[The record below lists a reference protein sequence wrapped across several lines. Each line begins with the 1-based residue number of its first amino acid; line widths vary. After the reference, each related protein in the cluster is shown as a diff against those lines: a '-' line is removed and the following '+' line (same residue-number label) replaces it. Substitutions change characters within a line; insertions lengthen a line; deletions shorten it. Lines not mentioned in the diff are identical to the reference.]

1 MTMDNLDKIRTEI
14 NEIDTEISKLF
25 CRRMDCAAQ
34 VADYKAALGIAVTDA
49 KRERAVL
56 DRVRELTGE
65 YAPAAEIVFAT
76 MMDVSRALQHGRLA
90 SGQEFLQ
97 SIEHAQLDLPP
108 TYEARVV
115 CQGVPGA
122 FSDEAAAM
130 LFPGA
135 RPSFVSGFGDVFAQ
149 VESGAADYGILP
161 VENAFAGSVH
171 EVYDLMTSH
180 RLTITAAAEVSINHC
195 LLCRHGADISKLS
208 AVLSH
213 PQALSQCA
221 EFLTANGIAPLPYSN
236 TAAAAAEVAA
246 KSDDTLGAIAS
257 RRAAELYGLEVAR
270 DGIQTLSNNYTRFV
284 AISHKSYIPPDA
296 DKISLLFALPH
307 VTGSL
312 YHILTRFASVGLNLT
327 KLESRPTRGADF
339 SYVFYVDFEG
349 SLRDE
354 ATKRLLCALSEEL
367 TMFTFLGNYRDISSV
382 AVSAA
387 KCEHPME

>member
-1 MTMDNLDKIRTEI
+1 MTMDNLDKIRAEI
-14 NEIDTEISKLF
+14 NEIDAKISELF
-25 CRRMDCAAQ
+25 CRRMDCASQ
-34 VADYKAALGIAVTDA
+34 VADYKSARGMAVTDA
-49 KRERAVL
+49 ERERAVL
-56 DRVRELTGE
+56 DRVRERTGK

-76 MMDVSRALQHGRLA
+76 IMDVSRALQHSRLA

-97 SIEHAQLDLPP
+97 SIKHSQSDLPP
-108 TYEARVV
+108 AHEARIV
-115 CQGVPGA
+115 CQGAPGA
-122 FSDEAAAM
+122 FSDEAAEM

-135 RPSFVSGFGDVFAQ
+135 KPSFVAGFGDVFAQ

-180 RLTITAAAEVSINHC
+180 RFTITAAAEVPINHC
-195 LLCRHGADISKLS
+195 LLCRDEADISKLS

-213 PQALSQCA
+213 PQALSQCT
-221 EFLTANGIAPLPYSN
+221 EFLTANGLSPLPYSN

-246 KSDDTLGAIAS
+246 KSDNTLAAIAS
-257 RRAAELYGLEVAR
+257 RRAAELYGLVVAR

-284 AISHKSYIPPDA
+284 AISRKPYIPPDA

-349 SLRDE
+349 TLRDE
-354 ATKRLLCALSEEL
+354 ATKQLLCALSEEL
-367 TMFTFLGNYRDISSV
+367 TMFTFLGNYRDIPSATVSS
-382 AVSAA
+382 
-387 KCEHPME
+387 E